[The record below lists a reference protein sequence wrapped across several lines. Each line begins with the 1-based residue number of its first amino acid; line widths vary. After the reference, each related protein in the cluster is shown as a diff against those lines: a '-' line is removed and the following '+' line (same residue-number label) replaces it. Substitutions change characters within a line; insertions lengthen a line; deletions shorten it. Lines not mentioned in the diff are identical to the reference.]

1 MYILV
6 DFVGAFY
13 AFVLPLLVLLILS
26 IVFIPS
32 MMQSGAKAKNVGEAI
47 YCYVMQAT
55 GILLMTIGGLP
66 TIYSVL
72 TGRGFTSVA
81 YVGLLL
87 VFAVGGVIF
96 LWHDNHALSLDK
108 ASKAVP
114 AALYFYLFKILGH
127 LITIVS
133 GLSLVITLVLGGSAE
148 TEWWMVPVL
157 MFFYGLLLSWCTTSD
172 AKNQT
177 SMFHSMPMLH
187 SSSMM
192 KTPLSVALPKKAK
205 PAMNRAKKSVSRTK
219 KSTKRKPARKTT
231 KRRKKK

>member
-13 AFVLPLLVLLILS
+13 AFVLPLLVLLVLS
-26 IVFIPS
+26 IIFIPS
-32 MMQSGAKAKNVGEAI
+32 MMQTGAKAKNVGEAI

-72 TGRGFTSVA
+72 TGRGFTAVA
-81 YVGLLL
+81 YVGLLF
-87 VFAVGGVIF
+87 VFAIGGAVF
-96 LWHDNHALSLDK
+96 LWHDNHAQTLDS

-172 AKNQT
+172 TKSQT

-187 SSSMM
+187 SSSVM
-192 KTPLSVALPKKAK
+192 KTPLSAALPKKKK
-205 PAMNRAKKSVSRTK
+205 PAVSRAKKSVSRKKKVTK
-219 KSTKRKPARKTT
+219 KKPARKTT
-231 KRRKKK
+231 KARKKK